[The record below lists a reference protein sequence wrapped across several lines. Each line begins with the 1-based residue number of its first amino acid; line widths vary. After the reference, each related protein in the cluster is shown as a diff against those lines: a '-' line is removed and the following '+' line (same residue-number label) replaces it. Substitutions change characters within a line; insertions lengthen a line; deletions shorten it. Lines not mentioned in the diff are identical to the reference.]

1 MEIKYRFWFE
11 DSQGKYL
18 FGEGLYLLLK
28 YVDETHNLSIAV
40 KKMKMS
46 YRNGWGKI
54 REVEERL
61 GEKIVE
67 TKRGGSI
74 PGETRLTEFG
84 RKLVQDYERYMEVFD
99 YYSKR
104 PYKIPSLTVDGIIN
118 EGKSILLIKR
128 GRDPFRGLYA
138 LPGGFVE
145 YGETV
150 ESAIEREI
158 LEETGLSVKI
168 RRILG
173 IYSSPDRDPRG
184 HTVSIVYILERT
196 GGTPKAGDDA
206 EELKFFDLD
215 NLPELAFDHRKIID
229 DFLNL
234 FNNKA

>member
-1 MEIKYRFWFE
+1 
-11 DSQGKYL
+11 
-18 FGEGLYLLLK
+18 
-28 YVDETHNLSIAV
+28 
-40 KKMKMS
+40 MKMS

>member
-184 HTVSIVYILERT
+184 HTISIVYILERT

>member
-28 YVDETHNLSIAV
+28 YVDETHNLSTAV

>member
-28 YVDETHNLSIAV
+28 YVDETHNLSTAV

-184 HTVSIVYILERT
+184 HTISIVYILERT